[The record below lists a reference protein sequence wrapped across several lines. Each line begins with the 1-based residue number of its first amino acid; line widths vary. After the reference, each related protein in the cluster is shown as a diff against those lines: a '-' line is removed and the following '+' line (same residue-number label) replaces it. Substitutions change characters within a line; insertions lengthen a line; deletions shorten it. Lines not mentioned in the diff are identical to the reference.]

1 MPMFISIVKIVL
13 VPIILGI
20 VLNYFIGSK
29 IEPVKAVCPT
39 IAAIA
44 VLLILAAVTA
54 VNQKQIAETGFII
67 FVACLAQNLSGYVV
81 TFFIC
86 KALSVD
92 VSSVVLCKSKWLCKI
107 PLYPYP

>member
-1 MPMFISIVKIVL
+1 MQVLHLPLKPIYADVYFYRKIVL

-29 IEPVKAVCPT
+29 IEPVKSVCPT

-67 FVACLAQNLSGYVV
+67 FVAC
-81 TFFIC
+81 
-86 KALSVD
+86 
-92 VSSVVLCKSKWLCKI
+92 
-107 PLYPYP
+107 